1 MSSIA
6 AVKGD
11 NPPPYTF
18 TERDWNNIS
27 EAEVERLGTASP
39 GPMIYSASKAASEKA
54 FWKFRDEKKPN
65 FAMTAVN
72 PV

>member
-6 AVKGD
+6 AIKTQD
-11 NPPPYTF
+11 PPPYTF
-18 TERDWNNIS
+18 TERDWNNFA
-27 EAEVERLGTASP
+27 EAEVARLGKATP
-39 GPMIYSASKAASEKA
+39 GPIIYAASKAASEKA
-54 FWKFRDEKKPN
+54 FWKFRDENTPS